1 MYIYLYYIMRG
12 HVTNKKWYNST
23 YSKLII
29 TKQDRCVTCSVK
41 RPLKGEWSLSQVF
54 FWGQV
59 INETLYILTFTTKH
73 ERLML
78 KIGTNWCSKFI
89 KRYEIYKKL
98 ARNNFQSL
106 CRIHFMHILN
116 RMYVWKNILHLIT
129 LRTFN
134 NYYHELC
141 DEWLWFCNVFWF
153 LDFFFVFNFWLKR
166 IDQLSSAAEISK

>member
-1 MYIYLYYIMRG
+1 MNLWYGVMWVHLTNEKWYIAIYIYIYLYYIMRG

-29 TKQDRCVTCSVK
+29 AKQDRCVTCSVK

-59 INETLYILTFTTKH
+59 INETLYILTLTTKH

-89 KRYEIYKKL
+89 KRYEIYNL
-98 ARNNFQSL
+98 QE
-106 CRIHFMHILN
+106 
-116 RMYVWKNILHLIT
+116 T
-129 LRTFN
+129 TFN
-134 NYYHELC
+134 LFAEFILC
-141 DEWLWFCNVFWF
+141 
-153 LDFFFVFNFWLKR
+153 
-166 IDQLSSAAEISK
+166 ISLTECMFEKIYFT

>member
-1 MYIYLYYIMRG
+1 MWGYVANAKPYIHFFTVCGHQSETRVATDEWLLTLSSNAQIPLHRKVMRG

-29 TKQDRCVTCSVK
+29 TKQDRCVTYSAK
-41 RPLKGEWSLSQVF
+41 QPLKGEWFLSQVF

-89 KRYEIYKKL
+89 ERYKICKK
-98 ARNNFQSL
+98 
-106 CRIHFMHILN
+106 
-116 RMYVWKNILHLIT
+116 
-129 LRTFN
+129 
-134 NYYHELC
+134 
-141 DEWLWFCNVFWF
+141 
-153 LDFFFVFNFWLKR
+153 
-166 IDQLSSAAEISK
+166 QLSISLRNSFYAYPSQNVCLKKYISLNSV